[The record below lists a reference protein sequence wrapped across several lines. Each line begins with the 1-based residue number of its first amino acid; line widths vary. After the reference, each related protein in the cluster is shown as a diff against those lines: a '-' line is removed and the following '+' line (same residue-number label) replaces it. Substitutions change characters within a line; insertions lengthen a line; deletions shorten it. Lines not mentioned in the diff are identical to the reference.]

1 MAQGVLPGATS
12 GLGLHNPDQDFSAPQ
27 CQGLK
32 QGWRKPE
39 IGNPEGI
46 RLWLQV
52 NHGNGL

>member
-12 GLGLHNPDQDFSAPQ
+12 SLGLNNLGQDFPTPQ

-32 QGWRKPE
+32 QGWRKSE